1 MTGAPDFGFPKLL
14 LCGDAGHIDHKAW
27 IYPIVAG
34 RYAFAAV
41 GADLGPALRVL
52 GSLTACEQI
61 ENASHNRRRI
71 SRASAQIDPGGLN
84 HWAGRN
90 AFAAAR
96 AGIENVFDPAVQGLD
111 KRQSAGLV
119 HYRDFSNARAAI
131 GVIVK
136 PSPKSGSQSRQ

>member
-1 MTGAPDFGFPKLL
+1 MTGAPDFGFRKLV

-27 IYPIVAG
+27 INPIVAG

-61 ENASHNRRRI
+61 EDAFHNRRRI

-84 HWAGRN
+84 HRAGRN

-96 AGIENVFDPAVQGLD
+96 AGIENVFDPVVEGLD
-111 KRQSAGLV
+111 KRQSAGLI
-119 HYRDFSNARAAI
+119 HYRDTSNARTAI
-131 GVIVK
+131 DVIVN
-136 PSPKSGSQSRQ
+136 PLPKSDSQFRQ